1 MREKRIAIRV
11 SSIRKKGNLMRLFV
25 LLILCTQFLHAAI
38 LSNWRGPNRDGQY
51 NEENLLDEW
60 PADGPKE
67 VWSFSG
73 LGKGHTSAA
82 VTKDHVFVTGV
93 LDETGYLFAF
103 DKSGELLWKKAYGSE
118 WTRNYAGTRSTPIV
132 VDELLYF
139 LSGQGEV
146 ICSSAKDGNSMW
158 SINMHEKF
166 KAPVLDWGIS
176 EQLLVDG
183 DKVYCTPGGASSIV
197 ALNRFTGKTIWQAEN
212 NGETASY
219 CSPILARHGGKNMLI
234 TMLEKSVIAVDA
246 DSGELLWRH
255 PHIAPYDIHANIP
268 IYHSGFVYFQAGEG
282 GTGQLLR
289 VAPDGS
295 SVSVVWESNSLDTL
309 TGATLLVDGF
319 IYGSGY
325 LRNGFQCLEW
335 KTGEP
340 KYVTDELKRA
350 SVIYADGNIIAY
362 SERGTVAL
370 IRANPHKFELLSS
383 FNIKRGSG
391 PHWAHPVVNDGRLY
405 IRHEDVL
412 MVYDIAK

>member
-1 MREKRIAIRV
+1 MRIFI
-11 SSIRKKGNLMRLFV
+11 LT
-25 LLILCTQFLHAAI
+25 LIYSQLLHAAI
-38 LSNWRGPNRDGQY
+38 LSDWRGPNRDGHY
-51 NEENLLDEW
+51 DAENLLDEW
-60 PADGPKE
+60 PANGAKE

-82 VTKDHVFVTGV
+82 VTKDRVFVTGI

-103 DKSGELLWKKAYGSE
+103 DISGDLLWKKAYGPE

-132 VDELLYF
+132 VDDLLYF

-146 ICSSAKDGNSMW
+146 LCLSAKDGNHMW
-158 SINMHEKF
+158 SINLHEKF

-183 DKVYCTPGGASSIV
+183 DNVYCTPGGAFSIV
-197 ALNRFTGKTIWQAEN
+197 ALNRFNGKVIWQAEN

-219 CSPILARHGGKNMLI
+219 CSPILTRHGGKNMLI
-234 TMLEKSVIAVDA
+234 TMLEKSVIGVDA
-246 DSGELLWRH
+246 DNGELLWRH

-268 IYHSGFVYFQAGEG
+268 IYHHGFVYFQAGEG
-282 GTGQLLR
+282 GTGQLLEI
-289 VAPDGS
+289 APDGQ

-325 LRNGFQCLEW
+325 SRNGFQCLAW

-350 SVIYADGNIIAY
+350 SVIYADGKIIAY
-362 SERGTVAL
+362 SERGKLAL
-370 IRANPHKFELLSS
+370 IKATPEKFALMSS
-383 FNIKRGSG
+383 VDIERGSG

-412 MVYDIAK
+412 IVYDIAK